1 MSGNGH
7 GAATAGFPGL
17 TSPDRMQHPTASRH
31 RHVVDAQQRTGELL
45 EQAEAVLQRTCAA
58 NPHDAKALLRLGD
71 VQRGKGEFPAALRT
85 YRRLH
90 AQDPDHAPAAWRIS
104 ILSGGRV
111 QAAAP
116 PGVAC
121 RPVPFVRLTNFLTS
135 AQQARLCTQ
144 VLAGRE
150 RFVSAQIIPRRIE
163 GGEKDSAVKRE
174 ARNALVADRRTRL
187 AVRSW
192 FGPKLRSVLPHVQAR
207 LRMESLHR
215 FRIEMDVTVH
225 LGGGFYKVHRDNTEE
240 RTCPRKLSYVYYFH
254 RRPKRFSG
262 GDLWLYDTDF
272 EAGRALP
279 AVFSRIE
286 PVDNSLVFFPSGAF
300 HEITPVAC
308 DPQDFGSGRFT
319 VNGWVRSRDEDE
331 HETPRHADGQGDNRP
346 GSSATLGS
354 T

>member
-7 GAATAGFPGL
+7 RAATAGSSDL
-17 TSPDRMQHPTASRH
+17 TAPDRMQHPTASRH
-31 RHVVDAQQRTGELL
+31 RHVVAAQQRTGGLL

-58 NPHDAKALLRLGD
+58 NPHDVKALLRLGD

-85 YRRLH
+85 YRRLR
-90 AQDPDHAPAAWRIS
+90 AQDPDHATAAWLIS

-111 QAAAP
+111 RFAAP
-116 PGVAC
+116 PGC

-135 AQQARLCTQ
+135 AQHARLCTQ

-150 RFVSAQIIPRRIE
+150 RFVPAQVGDGR
-163 GGEKDSAVKRE
+163 EKDSAVKRGT
-174 ARNALVADRRTRL
+174 RIALVADRRTRR

-192 FGPKLRSVLPHVQAR
+192 FGPKLRSVLPHVLAR
-207 LRMESLHR
+207 LRMESLHP

-225 LGGGFYKVHRDNTEE
+225 LGGGFYKVHRDNTEG
-240 RTCPRKLSYVYYFH
+240 RARPRQLSYVYYFH
-254 RRPKRFSG
+254 PRPKPFTG
-262 GDLWLYDTDF
+262 GDLRLYDTDF
-272 EAGRALP
+272 EAGRASP

-308 DPQDFGSGRFT
+308 DLQDFGSGRFT